1 MPQTAALQALKVPPA
16 LTLITCAKRS
26 GVRASHTLARS
37 RTAALQK
44 SAPGRK
50 RTMALSRARESATSS
65 GCDSTDPCISVIEV
79 STFCTLRHIAA
90 GESDAPTSRRKVNRR
105 RRAESRSAACNE
117 QCSPHVAPLASGQKL
132 LVMLGKE
139 FKEFGGIV
147 DYLMMHRH
155 FAVVKKVPL
164 LAQQLESRQTR
175 V

>member
-1 MPQTAALQALKVPPA
+1 
-16 LTLITCAKRS
+16 
-26 GVRASHTLARS
+26 
-37 RTAALQK
+37 
-44 SAPGRK
+44 
-50 RTMALSRARESATSS
+50 MALSRARESATSS

-105 RRAESRSAACNE
+105 RRAESRSAARNE

-164 LAQQLESRQTR
+164 LAQQLESRQTFAGIGDAPFEVGAPELSLPSATASCSPSR
-175 V
+175 LNRTIAAEPTTRILGYS